1 MEQFG
6 IHDDSWFEEESR
18 KFHAK
23 GPDALD
29 NEGVVYLA
37 EAILTE
43 IRSEMEHVV
52 RAYQMSPDDKG
63 VLSSVKNMNDLLN
76 SKFFYALTLGHGAE
90 IIEKF
95 RERCDINDGS
105 RKDDKTA

>member
-23 GPDALD
+23 GPQTLD
-29 NEGVVYLA
+29 NEGVVFLA

-43 IRSEMEHVV
+43 IRSEIEHVI
-52 RAYQMSPDDKG
+52 RAYKMNPEDENIRCA
-63 VLSSVKNMNDLLN
+63 VKNMDDFLN

-95 RERCDINDGS
+95 RERCDRIDGS
-105 RKDDKTA
+105 RENAKTA